1 MKLRPFL
8 YIGVLSMATLP
19 SLAMAAK
26 DDPQADAL
34 NRRLAVL
41 QNDPQTSDLA
51 RYERLQAQQTVAA
64 LAEAKRRDRD
74 ELVFLAD
81 RRVEIAELT
90 ARTALARR
98 ELDRLDG
105 TRNDLL
111 IEASRRDAARA
122 RQEAERLRVQAQIQ
136 AEAAEQARQSAEQEA
151 LARQDAELALTSV
164 AGKQTAKLNAAQQK
178 ALQLAHEEA
187 ELVAGAK
194 LPASK
199 VDNRGEVFSLGSGAF
214 GGKAA
219 LSGDAAGQAKAL
231 AEYLNIG
238 KKGRV
243 SIVGFDTDAAIA
255 KKRAEAL
262 RDALVAGGVAA
273 SRLQVTGTKGAAS
286 KTRAAEVVVA
296 P

>member
-1 MKLRPFL
+1 MNLRPLL
-8 YIGVLSMATLP
+8 YLGVLSLASLP
-19 SLAMAAK
+19 PLAMAAK

-41 QNDPQTSDLA
+41 QSDPQTSDLA

-74 ELVFLAD
+74 ELLFLAG

-98 ELDRLDG
+98 ELDRLEG

-122 RQEAERLRVQAQIQ
+122 RQESERLRVQAQIQ
-136 AEAAEQARQSAEQEA
+136 AEEAERMRQAAEQET

-178 ALQLAHEEA
+178 AVQLAHEEA

-194 LPASK
+194 LPPARFDS
-199 VDNRGEVFSLGSGAF
+199 RGEVFSLGSGAF

-219 LSGDAAGQAKAL
+219 LSGDAAGQVKAL

-243 SIVGFDTDAAIA
+243 SIVGFDSDAALA

-262 RDALVAGGVAA
+262 RDALAAAGVATA
-273 SRLQVTGTKGAAS
+273 RLQVSGSKGAAS

>member
-1 MKLRPFL
+1 MTLRPLL
-8 YIGVLSMATLP
+8 YLGVLGLAALP
-19 SLAMAAK
+19 PLALAAK

-41 QNDPQTSDLA
+41 QSDPQTSELA

-74 ELVFLAD
+74 ELLFLAD

-98 ELDRLDG
+98 ELDRLES

-111 IEASRRDAARA
+111 IEASRRDASRA

-136 AEAAEQARQSAEQEA
+136 AEAAEQARLAAEQEV
-151 LARQDAELALTSV
+151 LARQDAELALNSV

-178 ALQLAHEEA
+178 AVQLAHEEA
-187 ELVAGAK
+187 ELVSGAK
-194 LPASK
+194 LPPAKFDS
-199 VDNRGEVFSLGSGAF
+199 RGEVFSLGSGAF

-243 SIVGFDTDAAIA
+243 NIVGFDSDAATA
-255 KKRAEAL
+255 RKRAEAL

-273 SRLQVTGTKGAAS
+273 SRLQVSGNKAAAS
-286 KTRAAEVVVA
+286 KARAAEVVVA

>member
-1 MKLRPFL
+1 MKLRPYL
-8 YIGVLSMATLP
+8 YIGVLSLATLP

-34 NRRLAVL
+34 NRRLAAL

-98 ELDRLDG
+98 ELDRLEG

-111 IEASRRDAARA
+111 IEASRRDASRA

-136 AEAAEQARQSAEQEA
+136 AEEAERMRQAAEQET
-151 LARQDAELALTSV
+151 LARQDAELALTNV

-194 LPASK
+194 LPSSK
-199 VDNRGEVFSLGSGAF
+199 VDSRGEVFSLGSGAF

-243 SIVGFDTDAAIA
+243 SIVGFDSDAAMA

-262 RDALVAGGVAA
+262 RDALVAGGVAG
-273 SRLQVTGTKGAAS
+273 SRLQVSGSKGAAS

>member
-1 MKLRPFL
+1 MNLRPLL
-8 YIGVLSMATLP
+8 YLGVLSLATLP
-19 SLAMAAK
+19 PLAFAAK

-41 QNDPQTSDLA
+41 QSDPQTSDLA

-74 ELVFLAD
+74 ELLFLAD

-98 ELDRLDG
+98 ELDRLEG

-111 IEASRRDAARA
+111 IEASRRDASRA

-136 AEAAEQARQSAEQEA
+136 AEAAEQARLAAEQEA

-178 ALQLAHEEA
+178 AVQLAHEEA

-194 LPASK
+194 LPPAK
-199 VDNRGEVFSLGSGAF
+199 FDARGEVFSLGSAAF

-243 SIVGFDTDAAIA
+243 SIVGFDSDAATA

-286 KTRAAEVVVA
+286 KARAAEVVVA